1 MVLMGQNLISVPIS
15 AFTQPLFEIS
25 LLWIGTGVLLAI
37 GTWEAVLFVD
47 RRKIDRQDKEISNN
61 IGSLDKEEVD
71 TLAKKKFRIS
81 WISKI

>member
-15 AFTQPLFEIS
+15 ASTQPLFEIS
-25 LLWIGTGVLLAI
+25 LLWISTGVLLAI

-71 TLAKKKFRIS
+71 TLAKKNFE
-81 WISKI
+81 